1 MMDDMTYGIRKQP
14 LPRDINNAQLL
25 LQDHL
30 ANYTTV
36 QDLYNFT
43 TVSAQDVL
51 SRAATS
57 AAVSVSR
64 DEIKGFL
71 ERSEGRH
78 DEWRTLWEHHKDKLL
93 ESVRL
98 CEFEQAISTVC
109 SERLTK
115 WNTVV
120 RHVQVHVGES
130 YSGTSSQLLYSMK
143 QQRVGGSV
151 LLWA

>member
-1 MMDDMTYGIRKQP
+1 MMDDMTYDIRKQP
-14 LPRDINNAQLL
+14 LPGDINNAQLL

-30 ANYTTV
+30 ANYQTV
-36 QDLYNFT
+36 QDIFNFT
-43 TVSAQDVL
+43 TASAQDVL

-109 SERLTK
+109 SEIVT
-115 WNTVV
+115 
-120 RHVQVHVGES
+120 
-130 YSGTSSQLLYSMK
+130 
-143 QQRVGGSV
+143 
-151 LLWA
+151 

>member
-1 MMDDMTYGIRKQP
+1 MVLCALLISRELQHQENNFSPDWISFQLLQMMDEMTYGLQSQP

-30 ANYTTV
+30 ANYQTV
-36 QDLYNFT
+36 QDLYSFT

-78 DEWRTLWEHHKDKLL
+78 EEWRSLWEHHRDKLL

-98 CEFEQAISTVC
+98 CEFEQAISAVC
-109 SERLTK
+109 L
-115 WNTVV
+115 
-120 RHVQVHVGES
+120 
-130 YSGTSSQLLYSMK
+130 
-143 QQRVGGSV
+143 
-151 LLWA
+151 

>member
-1 MMDDMTYGIRKQP
+1 MTYGLQTQP
-14 LPRDINNAQLL
+14 LPKDINNAQLL

-30 ANYTTV
+30 ANYQTV
-36 QDLYNFT
+36 QDLYSFT

-71 ERSEGRH
+71 ERSDGRH
-78 DEWRTLWEHHKDKLL
+78 DEWRSLWEHHKDKLL

-109 SERLTK
+109 FER
-115 WNTVV
+115 VV
-120 RHVQVHVGES
+120 ECRGCRWP
-130 YSGTSSQLLYSMK
+130 TQLALIPVSL
-143 QQRVGGSV
+143 V
-151 LLWA
+151 LSDQEYYFSL

>member
-1 MMDDMTYGIRKQP
+1 MTYGLRAQP

-30 ANYTTV
+30 ANYQTV

-51 SRAATS
+51 SRASTS

-71 ERSEGRH
+71 ERSEARH
-78 DEWRTLWEHHKDKLL
+78 DEWRSLWEHHKDKLL

-109 SERLTK
+109 SERAV
-115 WNTVV
+115 NA
-120 RHVQVHVGES
+120 ED
-130 YSGTSSQLLYSMK
+130 M
-143 QQRVGGSV
+143 GG
-151 LLWA
+151 

>member
-1 MMDDMTYGIRKQP
+1 MMDDMTYDIRKQP

-30 ANYTTV
+30 ANYQTV
-36 QDLYNFT
+36 QDIFNFT
-43 TVSAQDVL
+43 TASAQDVL

-109 SERLTK
+109 SEI
-115 WNTVV
+115 
-120 RHVQVHVGES
+120 VH
-130 YSGTSSQLLYSMK
+130 
-143 QQRVGGSV
+143 
-151 LLWA
+151 